1 MTAGSEWS
9 AEAEAIR
16 AAVMELEAVGRKRR
30 YSAALRERIL
40 QYVREWE
47 TAGRERCELTEA
59 AGVPLKTVDRWC
71 LKARRAASQGS
82 AGSLVA
88 VHVATGTRGGSRGP
102 ALAVVTPAGFR
113 LEGLDVAGAVAVLR
127 ALG

>member
-1 MTAGSEWS
+1 MTGGSEWN

-16 AAVMELEAVGRKRR
+16 AAVMELEPVGRRRR

-40 QYVREWE
+40 RYVRDGEA
-47 TAGRERCELTEA
+47 AGGERRELSEA
-59 AGVPLKTVDRWC
+59 AGVPAKTVDRWY
-71 LKARRAASQGS
+71 LKARRAAR
-82 AGSLVA
+82 AGAGGELVA
-88 VHVATGTRGGSRGP
+88 VRIAAAAKGVEKGLR
-102 ALAVVTPAGFR
+102 LVVVTPAGFR